1 MKKKQLSVSISILI
15 YACTFLLAGCTKNED
30 LKTGATVILEND
42 KTRPGSASTMA
53 AELWYKG
60 SLHTHANNDSD
71 ADTDPLTVARWY
83 RDNNYD
89 FLVISSH
96 NKFSNFADV
105 QATIDSENAAAGR
118 KKFLIIPGEEVTDKY
133 GTKNVHLGAI
143 NITSVVATQ
152 GGTSIPN
159 VIQRDLDA
167 IKSKGGLPI
176 LNHPNLGVG
185 IAADDAHAVRSLKLI
200 EIVNGNPDA
209 NGAGLPPMGE
219 YWDDLL
225 SRPHAI
231 WGVATDDAHKF
242 QVWGPQYSN
251 PGRGW
256 VQVNAPSLTI
266 ANIVASLDA
275 GNFYASTGVTY
286 SDVSTVN
293 NVMSMTLTG
302 AGPFTTT
309 FIGKDG
315 AVLATQTGANP
326 SYTLPSEGQLYVRA
340 KTNAP
345 NGSAWT
351 QPLYDKSYI
360 VDNAGSGFSA
370 SANWVTGT
378 SGADKYKTNYHYRS
392 TMTGS
397 PDRASFTVGTAH
409 TGDFDIYA
417 WWSVGTA
424 GNRTPEAHYFL
435 PDGREVIVDQRI
447 NGGKWNFLG
456 TVRFNAEGN
465 HTVQLAAGGPAGYAI
480 IADAVM
486 MYGPK

>member
-1 MKKKQLSVSISILI
+1 MKRSLNYLFI
-15 YACTFLLAGCTKNED
+15 ALLAFISLEFLSGCGKNEE
-30 LKTGATVILEND
+30 LKSPEPGVSVVN
-42 KTRPGSASTMA
+42 KTAINTSAGV
-53 AELWYKG
+53 WYKG
-60 SLHTHANNDSD
+60 NLHTHANNDSD
-71 ADTDPLTVARWY
+71 ADSDPLTVARWY

-96 NKFSNFADV
+96 NKFSTFADV
-105 QATIDSENAAAGR
+105 QATIDAENAAAGR
-118 KKFLIIPGEEVTDKY
+118 KKFLLIPGEEVTDKLD
-133 GTKNVHLGAI
+133 TKNVHVGAI
-143 NITSVVATQ
+143 NISNYVATQ
-152 GGTSIPN
+152 GGTSISN
-159 VIQRDLDA
+159 VLQRDIDA
-167 IKSKGGLPI
+167 VQAAGGLAI
-176 LNHPNLGVG
+176 FNHPNLGVG
-185 IAADDAHAVRSLKLI
+185 IAANDANAVRNLKLM
-200 EIVNGNPDA
+200 EIVNGHPHA

-231 WGVATDDAHKF
+231 WGVAVDDAHNF
-242 QVWGPQYSN
+242 QVFGPTYSN

-256 VQVNAPSLTI
+256 VQVNAASLTA
-266 ANIVASLDA
+266 ANIVSALNT

-286 SDVSTVN
+286 SNVSTAN

-302 AGPFTTT
+302 TGPFTTT
-309 FIGKDG
+309 FIGKNG
-315 AVLATQTGANP
+315 AILKTDYSNAPT
-326 SYTLPSEGQLYVRA
+326 YTLPAEGQLYVRA
-340 KTNAP
+340 KTNAA

-370 SANWVTGT
+370 STNWKIGT
-378 SGADKYKTNYHYRS
+378 AGADKYKTDYHYR
-392 TMTGS
+392 TTVPGGS
-397 PDRASFTVGTAH
+397 DRASFTVGTAH

-424 GNRTPEAHYFL
+424 GNRTPQAHYFL
-435 PDGREVIVDQRI
+435 PGGQEVIVDQRI
-447 NGGKWNFLG
+447 NGGKWNYLG

-465 HTVQLAAGGPAGYAI
+465 HTVYLSADGPSGYAV